1 MTIYKI
7 SVHQQYRG
15 ETGELTPIPLM
26 SGSGI
31 GKVPLKLINV
41 FPTHSTAGDPEG
53 DNHPVV
59 DACDRFFGVSGIALD
74 PSKPQKLEVF
84 R

>member
-1 MTIYKI
+1 MTTCRI
-7 SVHQQYRG
+7 SVTQQYRG

-41 FPTHSTAGDPEG
+41 FPTHSTAGDPDG
-53 DNHPVV
+53 DSHLVV
-59 DACDRFFGVSGIALD
+59 DACDRFLGVSGIALD
-74 PSKPQKLEVF
+74 P
-84 R
+84 